1 MIPNCRS
8 GSRMT
13 LSDTENQQTKGS
25 YQPSVGLII
34 GSIVAVM
41 AWLVFILIY
50 ALDWSKGYSLFQN
63 LIVTVVSFAIVGL
76 VIGALWLAFTP
87 RKYWSGRY

>member
-1 MIPNCRS
+1 
-8 GSRMT
+8 MT
-13 LSDTENQQTKGS
+13 LSETENQQTKGS
-25 YQPSVGLII
+25 YQPSIALII
-34 GSIVAVM
+34 SSIVGVM
-41 AWLVFILIY
+41 AWLVFILVY

-87 RKYWSGRY
+87 REYWSGRS